1 MTEAKGTSAVAAL
14 VDFFLGELIP
24 APLAREPATPRD
36 LALFHPRS
44 GRGGSLQPFIA
55 TVPAF
60 RVAVQPA
67 VVYPRGPMWVGRRGT
82 DGTCMA
88 CPAFVAVQSAEG
100 RVACTP
106 LAGAWATGALSTTG
120 TPWELDSRSRAC
132 TSSSDAA
139 AF

>member
-88 CPAFVAVQSAEG
+88 CPCLLYTSPSP
-100 RVACTP
+100 R
-106 LAGAWATGALSTTG
+106 
-120 TPWELDSRSRAC
+120 DS
-132 TSSSDAA
+132 
-139 AF
+139 